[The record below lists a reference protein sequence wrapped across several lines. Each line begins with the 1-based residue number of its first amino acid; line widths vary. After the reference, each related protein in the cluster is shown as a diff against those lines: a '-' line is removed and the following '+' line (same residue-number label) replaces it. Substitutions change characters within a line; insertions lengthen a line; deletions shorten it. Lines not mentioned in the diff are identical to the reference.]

1 MAVPKKKTTSRRS
14 KLRRSNDHLV
24 VVKLGTCPKCGDP
37 ILPHTVCSTCGYYKD
52 REIIH
57 LETKLEKK
65 LRKDKNKKEE
75 EE

>member
-1 MAVPKKKTTSRRS
+1 
-14 KLRRSNDHLV
+14 V